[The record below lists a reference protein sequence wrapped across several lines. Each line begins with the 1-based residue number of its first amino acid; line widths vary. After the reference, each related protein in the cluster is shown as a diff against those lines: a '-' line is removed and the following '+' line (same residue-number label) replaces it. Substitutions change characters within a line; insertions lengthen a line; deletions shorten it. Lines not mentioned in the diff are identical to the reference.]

1 MKFHWLTESIKI
13 SVSKYFFS
21 AEISNVNELLDIL
34 ANGMSKRK
42 EGYNEREWRGVVEA
56 RKKGR

>member
-34 ANGMSKRK
+34 ANGMRK
-42 EGYNEREWRGVVEA
+42 
-56 RKKGR
+56 